1 MTNRNTHI
9 SYPVEVRDQAYGGVK
24 LSQSA
29 PTNGA
34 TTIVFDTHQSHGWYD
49 FRVDVATGRS
59 EKHYAGRVETGEW
72 SISDPAMGRG

>member
-1 MTNRNTHI
+1 MTNRNTHT

-29 PTNGA
+29 PTNDA

-49 FRVDVATGRS
+49 FRVEVGLARC

-72 SISDPAMGRG
+72 SISDPAMERG